1 MFSEFVTM
9 FNSFD
14 PYLIQFLWEIP
25 MEHHEKHPLFIF
37 YLYYS
42 DDHLLVITG
51 YNWDD
56 TFYKWG
62 FVSSYN
68 WYFWP

>member
-1 MFSEFVTM
+1 MFS
-9 FNSFD
+9 SFD
-14 PYLIQFLWEIP
+14 PYFIQFQWEIP
-25 MEHHEKHPLFIF
+25 MENHEKHPLFIF

-51 YNWDD
+51 YKWDY

-62 FVSSYN
+62 YK
-68 WYFWP
+68 